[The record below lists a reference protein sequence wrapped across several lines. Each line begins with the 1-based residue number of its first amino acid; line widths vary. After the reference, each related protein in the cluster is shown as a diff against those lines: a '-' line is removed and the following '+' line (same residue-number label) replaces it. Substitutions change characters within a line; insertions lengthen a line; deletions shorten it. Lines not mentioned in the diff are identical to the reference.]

1 MKKLF
6 AIVVLLAAAALPALA
21 ASGPLDIP
29 ADAVTTDA
37 LVQAHLALQAGE
49 AAKALTLLQVVPQTG
64 PNAAAARNLEC
75 RVRFTLEQWNAA
87 ANACAQAVNLEG
99 DNSNYH
105 MWLGRAVGE
114 KAARASFLSAYSL
127 AKQARQ
133 EFETAVRLD
142 PRNAEALSN
151 LGEFYVDAPGIVGGG
166 LDKAESVALEL
177 DRIDRAR
184 AAELRGRIA
193 GANKDYATQERDFKQ
208 AIALS
213 AHPSRGWASLASF
226 YRARKNWT
234 QMQWAVRN
242 CAMAAARD
250 PHSGVA
256 LFNGA
261 SVLIEAGQDPEL
273 AAKMLEDYLNSSS
286 KTEEGP
292 AFLAHVW
299 LARLKTEL
307 GDAAGAQQEQAAART
322 LAGDY
327 LPQKGFGR

>member
-6 AIVVLLAAAALPALA
+6 AIALILAAGALPAA
-21 ASGPLDIP
+21 AVSGPADISGDP
-29 ADAVTTDA
+29 LA
-37 LVQAHLALQAGE
+37 QAHSALQAGE
-49 AAKALTLLQVVPQTG
+49 AAKALELVQSLPQSGTG
-64 PNAAAARNLEC
+64 LADARNVEC
-75 RVRFTLEQWNAA
+75 RVRFTLQQWSAA
-87 ANACAQAVNLEG
+87 AKACAQAVRLDG
-99 DNSNYH
+99 QNSDYH
-105 MWLGRAVGE
+105 MWLGRALGE
-114 KAARASFLSAYSL
+114 QASDASFLSAYSL
-127 AKQARQ
+127 SKQARQ
-133 EFETAVRLD
+133 EFETAVKLD
-142 PRNAEALSN
+142 PRNAAALSD

-166 LDKAESVALEL
+166 LDKAESVAEEL

-193 GANKDYATQERDFKQ
+193 GARKDYATQERDFKQ

-213 AHPSRGWASLASF
+213 AHPSRSWATLASF

-242 CAMAAARD
+242 CASAAARD

-261 SVLIEAGQDPEL
+261 SVLIQANQEPQL
-273 AAKMLEDYLNSSS
+273 AAKMLQDYLSGAS

-299 LARLKTEL
+299 LARLKSQL
-307 GDAAGAQQEQAAART
+307 GDETGAQQEQASAKA
-322 LAGDY
+322 LAGEY
-327 LPQKGFGR
+327 LPQKGSGR